1 MLVRGCQKLKCR
13 VTIVAL
19 SLAWAL
25 APHGPAIAEDAD
37 VPNVLVKDGLTIT
50 YAGQGGNCDT
60 CEWISLDGRISA
72 STPETFLE
80 FLRKHDFMNIP
91 MNIYLHS
98 NGGSLHAGLE
108 LGRIFRR
115 MRHITH
121 VGITRAATGQDW
133 ADNDAGKAFQEIGP
147 GKCISA
153 CAYAFL
159 GGTRREAEDGQVG
172 VHRFFDPRSVQ
183 TPNEPIF
190 SADDLGEQQ
199 KLSASVLEYVTEMG
213 VAPEF
218 VVTADR
224 TPSDTYYYL
233 TKEEMRRLKVVYDPA
248 TLTDW
253 GLQQKSGGL
262 VMSSKSGDGKKE
274 LSIFCEAGNK
284 ARLEARY
291 TALTSEDI
299 KNFKETFASVKDPF
313 ELLSIEIKKGA
324 TRLKSGSDFAVLS
337 APLSEPQI
345 AKLRTEKGDGEFEVS
360 NPHALQGVFLIEM
373 HSTGFGSNLSLAMKN
388 CLQSQATR

>member
-1 MLVRGCQKLKCR
+1 MNCWPAL
-13 VTIVAL
+13 IVL
-19 SLAWAL
+19 SVAWAL
-25 APHGPAIAEDAD
+25 AISGSANAEDATP
-37 VPNVLVKDGLTIT
+37 PNLPNSVAKDGLTFT
-50 YAGQGGNCDT
+50 YASSGGNCDT
-60 CEWISLDGRISA
+60 CEWVQLDGRISA
-72 STPETFLE
+72 SAPDAFEE
-80 FLRKHDFMNIP
+80 FLRQRELIDIP
-91 MNIYLHS
+91 LNVYLNS

-108 LGRIFRR
+108 LGKVFRR
-115 MRHITH
+115 LRLATH
-121 VGITRAATGQDW
+121 VGTTIPSSGTDW
-133 ADNDAGKAFQEIGP
+133 ADKEAAKEFREIGP

-199 KLSASVLEYVTEMG
+199 KLSASILEYVTAMG

-253 GLQQKSGGL
+253 ALQQKSGGL
-262 VMSSKSGDGKKE
+262 LMSSKSGDGKKE

-299 KNFKETFASVKDPF
+299 KSFKETFASVKDPF

-324 TRLKSGSDFAVLS
+324 TRLRTGSDFAVLS
-337 APLSEPQI
+337 ASLSDAQI
-345 AKLRTEKGDGEFEVS
+345 AKLRNEKGDGQFEVS
-360 NPHALQGVFLIEM
+360 NPRALQGVFLIEM

-388 CLQSQATR
+388 CLQAQAVR